1 MINPPRGTSSPCRS
15 FFRAF
20 LPLVQLLLFLK
31 LTVTTPLEA
40 KIFPAE
46 RIGADTIRR
55 APAPVRFWAVVYR
68 FRHCSSFRAQKK
80 RPEER
85 RITAGL
91 SAALRFPPHFQHFNS
106 KTLRFERKTTR
117 VHSEET
123 RVRYYQEGGGGICTH
138 RER

>member
-15 FFRAF
+15 FCRAF

-46 RIGADTIRR
+46 RVGADTFRR
-55 APAPVRFWAVVYR
+55 APAPVRFRAVVHR

-85 RITAGL
+85 RINARL
-91 SAALRFPPHFQHFNS
+91 SVTRRFPPHFQHFNS
-106 KTLRFERKTTR
+106 KRSELSAKQHACIPKTHACDIQT
-117 VHSEET
+117 
-123 RVRYYQEGGGGICTH
+123 GGGGICTQ
-138 RER
+138 RDR